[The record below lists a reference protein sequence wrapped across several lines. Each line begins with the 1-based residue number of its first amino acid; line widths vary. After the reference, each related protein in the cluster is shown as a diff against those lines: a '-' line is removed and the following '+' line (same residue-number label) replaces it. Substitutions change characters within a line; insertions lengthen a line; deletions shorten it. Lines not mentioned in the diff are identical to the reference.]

1 MVSDEQ
7 LKEIEGFGAVLFSED
22 ECALVMGFDV
32 DYFNELME
40 HPDSNVYKA
49 YHKGRLQSLYLV
61 RKNIFDMAKNGSG
74 PAQSIIQK
82 IIKDYEYEKVK
93 KA

>member
-1 MVSDEQ
+1 MIDVD
-7 LKEIEGFGAVLFSED
+7 LKDVEGFGAVLFSEE
-22 ECALVMGFDV
+22 ECALALGVDV
-32 DYFNELME
+32 ELFIAAVRDK
-40 HPDSNVYKA
+40 DSAVYSA

-82 IIKDYEYEKVK
+82 LIKDYEYDQIK
-93 KA
+93 KT